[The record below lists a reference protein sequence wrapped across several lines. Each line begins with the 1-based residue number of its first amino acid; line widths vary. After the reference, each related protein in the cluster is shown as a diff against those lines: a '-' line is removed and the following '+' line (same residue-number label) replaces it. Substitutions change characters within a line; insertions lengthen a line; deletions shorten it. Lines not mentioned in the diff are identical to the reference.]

1 MRQVQGGIGEGDK
14 VGYIAWNFREG
25 AQGELVQDNPFETC
39 HFCSR
44 CMEGVKE
51 YIEGKLQQPKEP
63 EGGPGQAKGVR
74 TRIDIGRISE

>member
-1 MRQVQGGIGEGDK
+1 MVAIICDRCREVIGEGDK

-25 AQGELVQDNPFETC
+25 AQGELVQDNPFERC

-51 YIEGKLQQPKEP
+51 YIEGKLQQIKIF
-63 EGGPGQAKGVR
+63 EGEEKGNQSK
-74 TRIDIGRISE
+74 SE

>member
-1 MRQVQGGIGEGDK
+1 MRQVQGVIGEGGK

-44 CMEGVKE
+44 CMEGVK
-51 YIEGKLQQPKEP
+51 
-63 EGGPGQAKGVR
+63 
-74 TRIDIGRISE
+74 